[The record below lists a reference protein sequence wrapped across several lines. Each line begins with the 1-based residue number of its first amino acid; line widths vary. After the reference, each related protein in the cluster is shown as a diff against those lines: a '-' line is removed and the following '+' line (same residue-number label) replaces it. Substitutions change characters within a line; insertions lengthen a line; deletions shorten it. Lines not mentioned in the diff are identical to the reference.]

1 MRSSDLCGARYDAL
15 DRRTPI
21 ILPVA
26 RWVGRGEG
34 VPLGLEGQLL
44 DHVLGRLTGPV
55 IALPVMPF
63 AASPENIGIPGSIS
77 LPVGVSQAAVLSIL
91 STLAHD
97 RFERVV
103 VLSASPVVGDWLRP
117 AILEFRGNHPN
128 VAVALTSLV
137 DLANQTEPESTLI
150 RLAAGQSLVK
160 SMPRVSA
167 LKPTTTAGMPSYL
180 VPLISE
186 LAPDGYLANPEDA
199 TANDDGQ
206 DMETIVS
213 NLNQFLENFAGPIV
227 FAEN

>member
-1 MRSSDLCGARYDAL
+1 MRASDLCGARYDAL

-21 ILPVA
+21 IVPVA
-26 RWVGRGEG
+26 RWIGRGEG
-34 VPLGLEGQLL
+34 VPLGLESQLL
-44 DHVLGRLTGPV
+44 DHALGHRMGSA

-77 LPVGVSQAAVLSIL
+77 LPVGVSQEAVQSIL
-91 STLAHD
+91 STLARD

-117 AILEFRGNHPN
+117 AILEFRGSHPN

-137 DLANQTEPESTLI
+137 ELANQTEPESTLI
-150 RLAAGQSLVK
+150 RLAAAQSLVK
-160 SMPRVSA
+160 SAPRVSA
-167 LKPTTTAGMPSYL
+167 LKPATTANMLSYL
-180 VPLISE
+180 VTLNSE
-186 LAPDGYLANPEDA
+186 LAPDGYLANPSDA
-199 TANDDGQ
+199 TANEDGQ
-206 DMETIVS
+206 DMETIIR

>member
-1 MRSSDLCGARYDAL
+1 MRASDFCGARYDAL

-44 DHVLGRLTGPV
+44 DHVLGHLTSSA

-63 AASPENIGIPGSIS
+63 AASPESIGIPGSIS
-77 LPVGVSQAAVLSIL
+77 LPAGVSQAAVQSIL
-91 STLAHD
+91 STLARD

-103 VLSASPVVGDWLRP
+103 VLSASPLAGDWLRP
-117 AILEFRGNHPN
+117 AILEFRGSHPN

-137 DLANQTEPESTLI
+137 ELANQTEPESILI
-150 RLAAGQSLVK
+150 RLAAGQSLVI
-160 SMPRVSA
+160 SAPRVSA
-167 LKPTTTAGMPSYL
+167 LKPATAAGMPSYL
-180 VPLISE
+180 VTLNSE
-186 LAPDGYLANPEDA
+186 LAPDGYLANPSDA
-199 TANDDGQ
+199 TASDDGQ
-206 DMETIVS
+206 DMETILR
-213 NLNQFLENFAGPIV
+213 NLNKFLENFAGPIV